1 MRLVVPTDF
10 EILRKLSDGRRNN
23 AINIAAEIDRNR
35 SYVNTRLPILAD
47 FNLVERV
54 GPGSNSG
61 LYVITARG
69 IIVAESQQEYE
80 DDRVDFEAFINDLVA
95 NEE

>member
-35 SYVNTRLPILAD
+35 SYVNTRPPILAD